1 MLRLFSLV
9 SILFIA
15 AAVVVVVIVLVD
27 FMVNSLIVNVRVS
40 APYVMVSDTQ
50 VVLT

>member
-15 AAVVVVVIVLVD
+15 AAVVVVIVLVD
-27 FMVNSLIVNVRVS
+27 FMVNGLIVNVRVS